1 MHFGRADPYD
11 WTKCVQLESVIFV
24 SGGLRSRYP
33 LIKKIN
39 VITVNILD
47 NFNQAIRFCPWLLTN
62 ISHTKSSLDEELV
75 CEELVDEELVC
86 EELVREELV
95 DEGIVRDNLNS

>member
-1 MHFGRADPYD
+1 MHFGWADPYD

-39 VITVNILD
+39 VITVNVLV

-75 CEELVDEELVC
+75 CEELVC

-95 DEGIVRDNLNS
+95 DEGIVRDILNI